1 ALSALALLSRM
12 PRSITAWLMASVSV
26 TCSAIKPS
34 QMNTR
39 LIARNIVVSFA
50 WLLGFLFQQDLL
62 LEDESQLL
70 VELFLVDGANDVHA
84 HLLERSE
91 HLGFDVERDEMHED
105 CTLAALRALLHPRN
119 HHFGIRPYGVAA
131 VRD

>member
-1 ALSALALLSRM
+1 M

-62 LEDESQLL
+62 FEDESQLL
-70 VELFLVDGANDVHA
+70 VELFFVDGANDVHA
-84 HLLERSE
+84 HFFERSE
-91 HLGFDVERDEMHED
+91 HLGFDIEGHEMHEHRG
-105 CTLAALRALLHPRN
+105 LAALSSLLHARN
-119 HHFGIRPYGVAA
+119 HRLGIRPRRVAA
-131 VRD
+131 VRDH